1 MQVRG
6 SCNAFGVQLSG
17 LGQLHSVRQLQNT
30 APAHL
35 HKQQQTDPTTRICNS
50 SSRCVCV
57 CVCRGRGGSVQ
68 HNASAVP
75 VLQCIS
81 LTASLIGW
89 TSEVFP
95 MFINHFLLRTSGSE
109 TLTSS
114 LPKPSM
120 HKVLLTSE
128 REAQTCLSHP
138 LREAPIKMVT

>member
-35 HKQQQTDPTTRICNS
+35 HKQQQTHPTTRIHNS
-50 SSRCVCV
+50 SSRCVSGE
-57 CVCRGRGGSVQ
+57 RGICSAQ
-68 HNASAVP
+68 CKCSASTEV
-75 VLQCIS
+75 QCIS

-95 MFINHFLLRTSGSE
+95 MFINHFLLRTSGSG